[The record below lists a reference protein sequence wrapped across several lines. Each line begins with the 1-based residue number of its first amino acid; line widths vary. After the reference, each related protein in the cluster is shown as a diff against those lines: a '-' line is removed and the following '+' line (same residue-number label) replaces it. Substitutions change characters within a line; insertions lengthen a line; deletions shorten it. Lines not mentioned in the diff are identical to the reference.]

1 MSWEVRVPKRISKQI
16 KKFPLGDRERVI
28 AALLGF
34 KEDPW
39 RGDIVKLEDE
49 ENMWR
54 RRVGNYRIF
63 YTILSGIHVV
73 EVNKAERRT
82 SSTY

>member
-1 MSWEVRVPKRISKQI
+1 MSWEVRVPKRVNKALNKLSLK
-16 KKFPLGDRERVI
+16 ERNTILVI
-28 AALLGF
+28 LHDFGNN
-34 KEDPW
+34 PW
-39 RGDIVKLEDE
+39 TGDIVKLKGK

-63 YTILSGIHVV
+63 YFVDIKTKIV
-73 EVNKAERRT
+73 EITEIERRT